1 MDLLRPT
8 DFFLPK
14 VVIIITKSATI
25 AFFSSP
31 PFLLLALSL
40 SPFLA
45 FSFVTVILE
54 LLGLKKP
61 VPFDAF
67 SLG

>member
-25 AFFSSP
+25 AFSP

-67 SLG
+67 SL